1 MVQTPDSG
9 RHHGRIKVDSNVT
22 VVINLVFPAAQDR

>member
-9 RHHGRIKVDSNVT
+9 HHGRIKVDSNVT